1 MKIRHP
7 PGRAGR
13 LWLHHRLAIARTG
26 ADLLDRKRRALVQ
39 EHRRLQVLARQTET
53 DWKQAAGAA
62 ETWVSRA
69 GVMAGEDKL
78 ELLQSS
84 QRRADV
90 AVRWRSSMGVAFA
103 AEARVDFGAR
113 PHSSHG
119 GSAAAD
125 AAAHAARQAV
135 EAAVHD
141 AAAQSA
147 LKRIGGELAV
157 TSRRQR
163 ALERRWLPALDVAA
177 ARLNETLDELE
188 REEATRTL
196 WIRNRRRDEE
206 G

>member
-1 MKIRHP
+1 MRVRHP

-13 LWLHHRLAIARTG
+13 LWLQHRLAVARTG
-26 ADLLDRKRRALVQ
+26 ADLLDKKRRALVQ
-39 EHRRLQVLARQTET
+39 EYRRLQVLARQTEA
-53 DWKQAAGAA
+53 DWKRSAGSA

-69 GVMAGEDKL
+69 GVMAGEEKL
-78 ELLQSS
+78 DLLQAS

-103 AEARVDFGAR
+103 AEARVDFGAM
-113 PHSSHG
+113 PHAAHG

-125 AAAHAARQAV
+125 AAVHAARQAV

-147 LKRIGGELAV
+147 LMRIGGELAV

-163 ALERRWLPALDVAA
+163 ALERRWLPTLDQAA

-206 G
+206 V